1 MGANGLDGF
10 AYAMTGACLGF
21 LLFNRYPAKV
31 FMGDTGSLALGG
43 GVAALALLTNTELLL
58 VILGGVYVAEAASV
72 IIQVT
77 YFRLSGGKRIFRM
90 SPLHHHFE
98 LGGWRETKVV
108 AVFTGASVLLSLIS
122 FGLFIS
128 RIYNLGI

>member
-1 MGANGLDGF
+1 
-10 AYAMTGACLGF
+10 
-21 LLFNRYPAKV
+21 
-31 FMGDTGSLALGG
+31 
-43 GVAALALLTNTELLL
+43 
-58 VILGGVYVAEAASV
+58 
-72 IIQVT
+72 
-77 YFRLSGGKRIFRM
+77 M

-128 RIYNLGI
+128 RLYNLGI

>member
-1 MGANGLDGF
+1 M
-10 AYAMTGACLGF
+10 
-21 LLFNRYPAKV
+21 
-31 FMGDTGSLALGG
+31 
-43 GVAALALLTNTELLL
+43 
-58 VILGGVYVAEAASV
+58 YVAEAASV

-77 YFRLSGGKRIFRM
+77 YFRISGGKRIFRM

-108 AVFTGASVLLSLIS
+108 AVFTGASVVLSLIS
-122 FGLFIS
+122 VGLFIS